1 MAKTYSDIYI
11 EARRRLKEA
20 GIAAYGLEA
29 RLLLARAADKTV
41 EKLMQEL
48 NLYSSDE
55 FAADVAKM
63 VQRRIEGEPVPYI
76 TGTWEFYGVPL
87 DITRD
92 ALIPRADTEG
102 LVKAAIA
109 LFAGRTG
116 TPRILDLC
124 AGSGCVGVA
133 LAVHMPGARVVMVD
147 NSPKALSLCRRN
159 IAKNNLD
166 VRVMCVHADVTEKP
180 PMLMGTFDLI
190 TCNAPYIPTAELAT
204 LDRSVRDYE
213 PVEALDGGE
222 DGLDIIRPAI
232 RLWKSV
238 LKDNGAIMLEI
249 GEGQAPDVRE
259 LLDQAGFTS
268 IYALQDAGGTDRVM
282 AARLKKEKT

>member
-20 GIAAYGLEA
+20 GIEEYGLEA
-29 RLLLARAADKTV
+29 RLILARAADKTV

-92 ALIPRADTEG
+92 ALIPRADTEVW
-102 LVKAAIA
+102 VKAAIA
-109 LFAGRTG
+109 LFEGRNG

-147 NSPKALSLCRRN
+147 NSPNALRLCRRN
-159 IAKNNLD
+159 IEKNKLD

>member
-1 MAKTYSDIYI
+1 MARTYSDIYI

-20 GIAAYGLEA
+20 GIEEYGLEA
-29 RLLLARAADKTV
+29 RLILARAADKSV

-55 FAADVAKM
+55 LAADVARM
-63 VQRRIEGEPVPYI
+63 VDRRIEGEPVPYI

-92 ALIPRADTEG
+92 ALIPRTDTEV

-109 LFAGRTG
+109 LFEGRNG

-147 NSPKALSLCRRN
+147 NSPRALSLCRRN
-159 IAKNNLD
+159 IAKNKLE

-180 PMLMGTFDLI
+180 PMLMGSFDLI

-213 PVEALDGGE
+213 PVEALDGGA

-249 GEGQAPDVRE
+249 GEGQAPAVRQ
-259 LLDQAGFTS
+259 LLEQAGFTS
-268 IYALQDAGGTDRVM
+268 IYALQDTGGTDRVM
-282 AARLKKEKT
+282 AARLKR